1 METPRRSVRRPVD
14 EPLEDALARL
24 RSRWGS
30 ASIRLGNGS
39 EAGSSG
45 AVAVAPRATAVA
57 RIPGPSLIPG
67 PSGLTDRHRRS
78 ELTAAATQAAP
89 LTHGAL
95 ALVPEPEP
103 IPDPRHDPLA
113 PLSDDIVSTGF
124 PALDAVLGPGGL
136 PRTASAAIR
145 GNLSS
150 GKTTLALRCVAE
162 AQARGAIVAWLDLPR
177 VFDPLDA
184 IARGIDLQW
193 LLVIRPSD
201 PAEGFTLAGA
211 LLSGRAVDV
220 LVIDLPSELSDRQG
234 STLRRLS
241 AHARRVGARLLVL
254 EPATLPVGL
263 HSALGEVTGLR
274 LELERQAWIRLGRD
288 VVGQETRVTVAKN
301 RFGPPGRHVALEIH
315 YAESG
320 ERRMAAH
327 RFAGIPGSPGP

>member
-1 METPRRSVRRPVD
+1 METPRRSVRHSAE
-14 EPLEDALARL
+14 EPLEDALARM

-30 ASIRLGNGS
+30 ASIRLGNGR
-39 EAGSSG
+39 EA
-45 AVAVAPRATAVA
+45 A
-57 RIPGPSLIPG
+57 GP
-67 PSGLTDRHRRS
+67 TF
-78 ELTAAATQAAP
+78 ETAP

-103 IPDPRHDPLA
+103 IADPRHDPLA
-113 PLSDDIVSTGF
+113 PLPDDIVSTGF
-124 PALDAVLGPGGL
+124 PELDAVLGPGGL
-136 PRTASAAIR
+136 PRNASAAIR
-145 GNLSS
+145 GSVSS

-177 VFDPLDA
+177 AFDPLDA
-184 IARGIDLQW
+184 VARGVDLRW

-201 PAEGFTLAGA
+201 PSEGFTLAGA

-220 LVIDLPSELSDRQG
+220 LVVDLPSELADRQE

-241 AHARRVGARLLVL
+241 AHARRVGARFLVL
-254 EPATLPVGL
+254 EPATLPSGL

-288 VVGQETRVTVAKN
+288 VVGQQTRVTVAKN

-315 YAESG
+315 YAEGG
-320 ERRMAAH
+320 ERGMATH
-327 RFAGIPGSPGP
+327 RFAGITGSAGP